1 MKRTRELDLEQHRA
15 AVVAHLYAAAATGAF
30 RGRENLAWEV
40 YRNRCHYECA
50 LTGVR
55 LLFTRDEGMHSSGWF
70 KNPDYER
77 CYHLSTSPLPSTILG
92 PDGKP
97 FATPELTRGAL
108 DAWVR
113 AFFGGDFGKVWS
125 ESPKSRA
132 GQEVGVW
139 HWRLFCDAHWRPI
152 LPRKEVYSKDFTE
165 LGWKSASEVLVPD
178 GRGLTA

>member
-1 MKRTRELDLEQHRA
+1 MTCHRIVQNGVFVGYACTRGRGAKAHACACGRTATRLCDGRVRTPTNRTRRCDRPLCDTHATSVGEDRDLCPDCRA
-15 AVVAHLYAAAATGAF
+15 AEAPAPAPA
-30 RGRENLAWEV
+30 
-40 YRNRCHYECA
+40 
-50 LTGVR
+50 
-55 LLFTRDEGMHSSGWF
+55 
-70 KNPDYER
+70 
-77 CYHLSTSPLPSTILG
+77 
-92 PDGKP
+92 
-97 FATPELTRGAL
+97 GAL